1 MYYVNR
7 AFGFCRTFLLEKE
20 KYVNN
25 ESSYFHVEK

>member
-1 MYYVNR
+1 MHYVNR

-25 ESSYFHVEK
+25 ESYFRVEK